1 VSRGRARARA
11 EPGAFGRGDLTAS
24 LVLVFPVLLAYE
36 IGVLFSSTINGVD
49 VITRA
54 VFALCGGD
62 RVTYLVVHA
71 SLALVYLVWLR
82 SVRRDRTL
90 SLDVVAPLVIEAAL
104 YALSLG
110 AILPLVVAHAHL
122 AIAQLSPGYSGL
134 GHRGQEVVMS
144 LGAGVHEELVFRLGA
159 LAGGL
164 ALLVRAGVER
174 RAAFLIALAGSA
186 LLFSAAHHLGV
197 HGEPLHASVFVYR
210 ALAGVVFGLIFWY
223 RSFAHAVYAHVLYD
237 LYVLVVRG

>member
-1 VSRGRARARA
+1 MSRGRARARA
-11 EPGAFGRGDLTAS
+11 APGAFGRGDLTAS

-122 AIAQLSPGYSGL
+122 AIAQLAL

-159 LAGGL
+159 MAGGL

-210 ALAGVVFGLIFWY
+210 ALAGVAFGLIFWY